1 MSGCRL
7 GNNITP
13 VGVDVKGGEAVGEA
27 VHFTLDVRPR
37 RCYSGMRSAKYM
49 AIWAWIRLQS

>member
-13 VGVDVKGGEAVGEA
+13 VGVDVKGGEAVY
-27 VHFTLDVRPR
+27 FTLDVRPR